1 MAESVKVLPEEIQSL
16 IEVSEWDMRTREG
29 VQRFRELKAKSLPSV
44 ALDGELVYEAL
55 IPMQEELIAE
65 IRLRYQQKNRD
76 SLNVSW
82 RCDHR
87 GIQVLFR
94 KNKHELSTRHQRY
107 HREQWRRQIEHLGR
121 HRLGP
126 WGKRPRPNPVLQQ

>member
-44 ALDGELVYEAL
+44 ALDEELVYEAL

-76 SLNVSW
+76 SLNVS
-82 RCDHR
+82 
-87 GIQVLFR
+87 
-94 KNKHELSTRHQRY
+94 
-107 HREQWRRQIEHLGR
+107 
-121 HRLGP
+121 
-126 WGKRPRPNPVLQQ
+126 

>member
-1 MAESVKVLPEEIQSL
+1 MAESVRVLPEDIQNL

-65 IRLRYQQKNRD
+65 IRLRYQQKN
-76 SLNVSW
+76 
-82 RCDHR
+82 
-87 GIQVLFR
+87 GIV
-94 KNKHELSTRHQRY
+94 
-107 HREQWRRQIEHLGR
+107 
-121 HRLGP
+121 
-126 WGKRPRPNPVLQQ
+126 